1 MEEQKI
7 EMYLKKKIKLIDG
20 KAFKFS
26 SPGMSG
32 VPDRIVIIPGG
43 HIYFI
48 ELKAPKKKLRKIQ
61 EIRVKQ
67 LKNLGCN
74 VLVIDSKE
82 KVDEFVNE
90 VSSIVI

>member
-20 KAFKFS
+20 KAFKFA

-82 KVDEFVNE
+82 KVDEFVSE
-90 VSSIVI
+90 VKK